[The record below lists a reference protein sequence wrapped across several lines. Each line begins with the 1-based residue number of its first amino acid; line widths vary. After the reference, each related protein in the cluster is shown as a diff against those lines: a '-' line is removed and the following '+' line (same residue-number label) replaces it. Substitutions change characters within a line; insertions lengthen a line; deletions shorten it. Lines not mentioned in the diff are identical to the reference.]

1 MKYNK
6 KFPIKL
12 LALTLALTLFL
23 CLSQQLT
30 ACSLVTKPFQLPASA
45 QQEPWPIQTGLR
57 AAIARSKIPTVNRV
71 VLVPDE
77 ATFLAAIKKWN
88 LKGNWPILIEDDK
101 YAPIFS
107 QRFQAEEIVRLP
119 SIKEQLPKG
128 KQLQELMLNAAAT
141 AWNATDTQTLKAK
154 WTQLGW
160 EPPGVVITSENDP
173 ARSAAVA
180 LAAAHGQPL
189 VFLEG
194 NFAKANQTL
203 NNTQWK
209 TLQRA
214 ITKAVESTGF
224 FYSQLA
230 DPIDTI
236 TIVREL
242 AVKYQSPQKKDEQL
256 AVTDGLGRHPN
267 GERWAAV
274 GWIFGSE
281 VRSIYQAMCAIF
293 LDSQTA
299 MLYDSYPKEGN
310 WAKYEMEEAA
320 RELKT
325 IGLDVQL
332 VQKPESSLE
341 KWRSLASKPWTF
353 DLILMNSKGYPK
365 SFQVGNGDASVEDIP
380 KLQFPAAIQMIH
392 SWSASDPD
400 DRNTVSGRWLVN
412 GAYAYVGSVHEPFL
426 SAFIPPKLMVDRLK
440 RGSPFL
446 IAARQLQSPPWKVAT
461 IGDPLMSLTKPRQ
474 RIPPTQQPL

>member
-1 MKYNK
+1 MHLKNRQV
-6 KFPIKL
+6 IL
-12 LALTLALTLFL
+12 VALTLFL
-23 CLSQQLT
+23 CLST
-30 ACSLVTKPFQLPASA
+30 AINGCSFFIAKPFLLPASA
-45 QQEPWPIQTGLR
+45 KQEPWPIQTGLR
-57 AAIARSKIPTVNRV
+57 LAILRSKIPTVNRV

-77 ATFLAAIKKWN
+77 ATFLAAIQKWN

-101 YAPIFS
+101 YTPMFL
-107 QRFQAEEIVRLP
+107 QRFQAEEVVRLP
-119 SIKEQLPKG
+119 SIKEQLPQG
-128 KQLQELMLNAAAT
+128 KQLQELMLNATAT

-189 VFLEG
+189 VFVEG
-194 NFAKANQTL
+194 NFGKPNQSL

-209 TLQRA
+209 NLQRA

-256 AVTDGLGRHPN
+256 AVTDGLGRHIN
-267 GERWAAV
+267 GDRWAAV

-281 VRSIYQAMCAIF
+281 VRSIYQAMCSLF

-310 WAKYEMEEAA
+310 WVKYEMEEAA
-320 RELKT
+320 TELKT
-325 IGLDVQL
+325 LGLDVEV
-332 VQKPESSLE
+332 VQRPESSLE
-341 KWRSLASKPWTF
+341 RWRSLASKPWTF

-380 KLQFPAAIQMIH
+380 KVVFPTAVHMIH
-392 SWSASDPD
+392 SWSASEPD
-400 DRNTVSGRWLVN
+400 DTNTVGGRWLAN
-412 GAYAYVGSVHEPFL
+412 GAYAYVGSVQEPFL

-440 RGSPFL
+440 RGTPFL

-461 IGDPLMSLTKPRQ
+461 IGDPLMSIAKPRQ
-474 RIPPTQQPL
+474 RIPPAQQPI

>member
-1 MKYNK
+1 MNPNK
-6 KFPIKL
+6 KLQIKL
-12 LALTLALTLFL
+12 LALTLFF
-23 CLSQQLT
+23 CLSEQLT
-30 ACSLVTKPFQLPASA
+30 ACSFVTKPFQLPASA
-45 QQEPWPIQTGLR
+45 KQEPWPIQIGLR
-57 AAIARSKIPTVNRV
+57 AAIVRSKIPTVNRV

-77 ATFLAAIKKWN
+77 ATFLAAIQKWN

-101 YAPIFS
+101 YAPMFL
-107 QRFQAEEIVRLP
+107 QRFQPEQIVRLP
-119 SIKEQLPKG
+119 SIKQQLPKG
-128 KQLQELMLNAAAT
+128 KKLQELMVKATAT

-154 WTQLGW
+154 WTELGW

-194 NFAKANQTL
+194 NFGKPNQTL
-203 NNTQWK
+203 NNTRWQ
-209 TLQRA
+209 TLQRE
-214 ITKAVESTGF
+214 IQKAVESTGF

-230 DPIDTI
+230 DVIDTI

-256 AVTDGLGRHPN
+256 AVTDGLGRLPN

-281 VRSIYQAMCAIF
+281 ARSIYQAMCAIF

-310 WAKYEMEEAA
+310 WAKYEMEAA
-320 RELKT
+320 ASGLKS
-325 IGLDVQL
+325 IGLDVKV

-353 DLILMNSKGYPK
+353 DLILMNSKGYPT

-380 KLQFPAAIQMIH
+380 KLVFPTAIHMIH

-400 DRNTVSGRWLVN
+400 NTNTVSGRWLAN

-440 RGSPFL
+440 RGTPFL
-446 IAARQLQSPPWKVAT
+446 IAARQLESPPWKVAT
-461 IGDPLMSLTKPRQ
+461 IGDPLMLITKPRQ
-474 RIPPTQQPL
+474 RIPPIQQPL

>member
-1 MKYNK
+1 MNHNK
-6 KFPIKL
+6 KIQIKL
-12 LALTLALTLFL
+12 LGLTLFFY
-23 CLSQQLT
+23 LSQQLT
-30 ACSLVTKPFQLPASA
+30 ACSFVTKPFQLPASA
-45 QQEPWPIQTGLR
+45 KKEPWPIQTGLR
-57 AAIARSKIPTVNRV
+57 AAIVRAKIPTVNRV

-101 YAPIFS
+101 YTPMFL
-107 QRFQAEEIVRLP
+107 QRFQPEEVVRLP

-128 KQLQELMLNAAAT
+128 KKLQELMLNAAAT
-141 AWNATDTQTLKAK
+141 AWNATDTETLKAK

-173 ARSAAVA
+173 ARSAGVA

-194 NFAKANQTL
+194 NFAKPNQTL
-203 NNTQWK
+203 NNTRWK
-209 TLQRA
+209 TLQRE
-214 ITKAVESTGF
+214 IQKAVESTGF

-299 MLYDSYPKEGN
+299 LLYDSYPKEGN

-320 RELKT
+320 NELTT
-325 IGLDVQL
+325 IGLNVQV

-380 KLQFPAAIQMIH
+380 KVLFPTAIHMIH

-440 RGSPFL
+440 RGTPFL
-446 IAARQLQSPPWKVAT
+446 IAARQLESPPWKVAT
-461 IGDPLMSLTKPRQ
+461 IGDPLMSITKPRQ
-474 RIPPTQQPL
+474 RIPPTQQPI

>member
-1 MKYNK
+1 MKFHK
-6 KFPIKL
+6 RLQIIL
-12 LALTLALTLFL
+12 LVLTLFL

-30 ACSLVTKPFQLPASA
+30 ACSFLTKPFQLPASA
-45 QQEPWPIQTGLR
+45 KQEPWPIQTGLR
-57 AAIARSKIPTVNRV
+57 AAILRDNIPTVNRI

-77 ATFLAAIKKWN
+77 ATFLAAIQKWN
-88 LKGNWPILIEDDK
+88 LKGNWPILIEDKK
-101 YAPIFS
+101 YSPMFL
-107 QRFQAEEIVRLP
+107 QRFQPEEIVRLP
-119 SIKEQLPKG
+119 SIKQQLPKG
-128 KQLQELMLNAAAT
+128 QKLQQLMRNAAAA
-141 AWNATDTQTLKAK
+141 AWNATDTQTLKTK

-194 NFAKANQTL
+194 NFGKPNDTL

-209 TLQRA
+209 TLQTA
-214 ITKAVESTGF
+214 VTKAVESTGY

-236 TIVREL
+236 TIVRQL
-242 AVKYQSPQKKDEQL
+242 AVKYQSPGKPDEQL

-274 GWIFGSE
+274 GWIYGSE
-281 VRSIYQAMCAIF
+281 VRSIYQAMCALF
-293 LDSQTA
+293 LDTETA

-310 WAKYEMEEAA
+310 WGKYEMEEAA
-320 RELKT
+320 SGLKT
-325 IGLDVQL
+325 IGLNVEV

-380 KLQFPAAIQMIH
+380 KLQFPAAIHMIH
-392 SWSASDPD
+392 SWSAAAPD
-400 DRNTVSGRWLVN
+400 DTNTVAGRWLQN
-412 GAYAYVGSVHEPFL
+412 GAYAYIGSVNEPLL

-440 RGSPFL
+440 RGAPFL
-446 IAARQLQSPPWKVAT
+446 IAARQLESPPWKVAT
-461 IGDPLMSLTKPRQ
+461 IGDPLMSIAKPRP
-474 RIPPTQQPL
+474 RIPPTQQPI

>member
-1 MKYNK
+1 MNNNK
-6 KFPIKL
+6 KLQIKL
-12 LALTLALTLFL
+12 LTLTLFL

-30 ACSLVTKPFQLPASA
+30 ACSFVTKPFQLPASA
-45 QQEPWPIQTGLR
+45 KQEPWPIQTGLR
-57 AAIARSKIPTVNRV
+57 AAIVRSKIPTVNRI

-77 ATFLAAIKKWN
+77 ATFLAAIQKWN

-101 YAPIFS
+101 YAPMFL
-107 QRFQAEEIVRLP
+107 QRFQPEEIVRLP

-128 KQLQELMLNAAAT
+128 KQLQELMLNVVAT

-194 NFAKANQTL
+194 NFRKPNQTL
-203 NNTQWK
+203 NNTQWQ

-256 AVTDGLGRHPN
+256 AVTDGLGRHFN

-274 GWIFGSE
+274 GWIYGSE

-320 RELKT
+320 RGLRT
-325 IGLDVQL
+325 IGLNVEL

-341 KWRSLASKPWTF
+341 KWRTLASKPWTF

-365 SFQVGNGDASVEDIP
+365 SFQVGNGDASVEDLP
-380 KLQFPAAIQMIH
+380 KLQFPAAIHMIH

-440 RGSPFL
+440 RGAPFL
-446 IAARQLQSPPWKVAT
+446 IAARQLESPPWKVAT
-461 IGDPLMSLTKPRQ
+461 IGDPLMSIAKPRQ
-474 RIPPTQQPL
+474 RIPPTQQPI

>member
-1 MKYNK
+1 MNYNK
-6 KFPIKL
+6 KLQIKL
-12 LALTLALTLFL
+12 LALTLFL

-30 ACSLVTKPFQLPASA
+30 ACSFVTKPFQLPASA
-45 QQEPWPIQTGLR
+45 KQEPWPIQTGLR
-57 AAIARSKIPTVNRV
+57 AAIVRSKIPTVNRV

-77 ATFLAAIKKWN
+77 ATFLAAIQKWN

-101 YAPIFS
+101 YAPMFL
-107 QRFQAEEIVRLP
+107 QRFQPEEIVRLP

-194 NFAKANQTL
+194 NFGKPNQTL

-256 AVTDGLGRHPN
+256 AVTDGLGRHFN

-320 RELKT
+320 SGLKT
-325 IGLDVQL
+325 IGLNVEL

-365 SFQVGNGDASVEDIP
+365 SFQVGNGDASVEDLP
-380 KLQFPAAIQMIH
+380 KLQFPAAIHMIH

-440 RGSPFL
+440 RGAPFL

-461 IGDPLMSLTKPRQ
+461 IGDPLMSIAKPRQ

>member
-1 MKYNK
+1 MKK
-6 KFPIKL
+6 KLKFKFLTVALIVSLAIIGVGCDRL
-12 LALTLALTLFL
+12 LKKT
-23 CLSQQLT
+23 
-30 ACSLVTKPFQLPASA
+30 FQLPASA
-45 QQEPWPIQTGLR
+45 KQEPWPIQTGLR
-57 AAIARSKIPTVNRV
+57 SAIVRENIPTVNRV

-77 ATFLAAIKKWN
+77 ATFLAAIQKWN
-88 LKGNWPILIEDDK
+88 LQGNWPILIEDKK
-101 YAPIFS
+101 YTPMFV
-107 QRFQAEEIVRLP
+107 QRFKPEEIVRLP
-119 SIKEQLPKG
+119 SIKQQLPKNQ
-128 KQLQELMLNAAAT
+128 KLQQLMLNAAAA
-141 AWNATDTQTLKAK
+141 AWNATDTPTLKAK

-194 NFAKANQTL
+194 NFGKTNDTL
-203 NNTQWK
+203 DNTQWK
-209 TLQRA
+209 NLQLA
-214 ITKAVESTGF
+214 VTKAVESTEF

-236 TIVREL
+236 SIVRQL
-242 AVKYQSPQKKDEQL
+242 AVKYQSPEKPDEQL

-274 GWIFGSE
+274 GWIYGSE

-320 RELKT
+320 SGLKT
-325 IGLDVQL
+325 IGLNVEV

-380 KLQFPAAIQMIH
+380 KLQFPAAIHMIH
-392 SWSASDPD
+392 SWSSAAPD
-400 DRNTVSGRWLVN
+400 DKNTVAGRWLEN
-412 GAYAYVGSVHEPFL
+412 GAYAYIGSVNEPFL

-440 RGSPFL
+440 RGAPFL
-446 IAARQLQSPPWKVAT
+446 IAARQLESPPWKVTT
-461 IGDPLMSLTKPRQ
+461 IGDPLMSIAKPRQ
-474 RIPPTQQPL
+474 RIPPTQQPM

>member
-1 MKYNK
+1 MNYPK
-6 KFPIKL
+6 KIQIKL
-12 LALTLALTLFL
+12 LALTLIL
-23 CLSQQLT
+23 CLSQQFT
-30 ACSLVTKPFQLPASA
+30 ACSFLTKPFQLPASA
-45 QQEPWPIQTGLR
+45 KQEPWPIQTGLR
-57 AAIARSKIPTVNRV
+57 AAIVRSKIPTVNRI

-101 YAPIFS
+101 YAPMFL
-107 QRFQAEEIVRLP
+107 QRFQPQEIVRLP
-119 SIKEQLPKG
+119 SIKQQLPKG
-128 KQLQELMLNAAAT
+128 KKLQELMLNAAAT

-180 LAAAHGQPL
+180 LAAAHGEPL

-194 NFAKANQTL
+194 NFGKPNQTL
-203 NNTQWK
+203 NNTVWK

-256 AVTDGLGRHPN
+256 AVTDGLGRHFN

-299 MLYDSYPKEGN
+299 MLYDSYPKQGN
-310 WAKYEMEEAA
+310 WAKYEMEEAGSG
-320 RELKT
+320 LKT
-325 IGLDVQL
+325 IGLNVEL
-332 VQKPESSLE
+332 VQQPESSLE
-341 KWRSLASKPWTF
+341 KWRSLASRPWTF

-365 SFQVGNGDASVEDIP
+365 SFQVGNGDASVEDLP
-380 KLQFPAAIQMIH
+380 KLQFPAAIHMIH

-400 DRNTVSGRWLVN
+400 DTNTVSGR
-412 GAYAYVGSVHEPFL
+412 
-426 SAFIPPKLMVDRLK
+426 
-440 RGSPFL
+440 
-446 IAARQLQSPPWKVAT
+446 
-461 IGDPLMSLTKPRQ
+461 
-474 RIPPTQQPL
+474 

>member
-1 MKYNK
+1 MNPNK
-6 KFPIKL
+6 KLQITL
-12 LALTLALTLFL
+12 LALTLFL

-30 ACSLVTKPFQLPASA
+30 ACSFVTKPFQLPASA
-45 QQEPWPIQTGLR
+45 KKEPWPIQTGLR
-57 AAIARSKIPTVNRV
+57 AAIVRSKIPTVNRV

-77 ATFLAAIKKWN
+77 ATFLAAIQKWN

-101 YAPIFS
+101 YAPMFL
-107 QRFQAEEIVRLP
+107 QRFQPEQIVRLP
-119 SIKEQLPKG
+119 SIKQQLPKG
-128 KQLQELMLNAAAT
+128 KKLQELMLKATAT

-154 WTQLGW
+154 WTELGW

-194 NFAKANQTL
+194 NFGKPNQTL
-203 NNTQWK
+203 NNTRWQ
-209 TLQRA
+209 TLQRE
-214 ITKAVESTGF
+214 IQKAVESTGF

-230 DPIDTI
+230 DVIDTI

-256 AVTDGLGRHPN
+256 AVTDGLGRLSN

-281 VRSIYQAMCAIF
+281 VRSIYQAMCGIF

-310 WAKYEMEEAA
+310 WAKYEMEAA
-320 RELKT
+320 ASGLKS
-325 IGLDVQL
+325 IGLDVKV

-365 SFQVGNGDASVEDIP
+365 SFQVGNGDASVEDLP
-380 KLQFPAAIQMIH
+380 KLQFPAAIHMIH

-426 SAFIPPKLMVDRLK
+426 SAFVPPKLMVDRLK
-440 RGSPFL
+440 RGTPFL
-446 IAARQLQSPPWKVAT
+446 IAARQLESPPWKVAT
-461 IGDPLMSLTKPRQ
+461 IGDPLMLITKPRQ

>member
-1 MKYNK
+1 MHLKNRQV
-6 KFPIKL
+6 IL
-12 LALTLALTLFL
+12 LGLTLFL
-23 CLSQQLT
+23 CLST
-30 ACSLVTKPFQLPASA
+30 AINGCNLLIAKPFQLPASA
-45 QQEPWPIQTGLR
+45 KQEPWPIQTGLR
-57 AAIARSKIPTVNRV
+57 AAIVRSKIPTVNRI

-77 ATFLAAIKKWN
+77 ATFLAAIQKWN

-101 YAPIFS
+101 YTPTFL
-107 QRFQAEEIVRLP
+107 QRFQAEEVVRLP
-119 SIKEQLPKG
+119 SIKQQLPKG
-128 KQLQELMLNAAAT
+128 KKLQELMLNAAAT

-154 WTQLGW
+154 WTELGW

-194 NFAKANQTL
+194 NFGKPNQNLNKTQWQTL
-203 NNTQWK
+203 QI
-209 TLQRA
+209 A

-242 AVKYQSPQKKDEQL
+242 AVKYQSPQKKNEQL
-256 AVTDGLGRHPN
+256 AVTDGLGRHIN

-274 GWIFGSE
+274 GWIYGSE
-281 VRSIYQAMCAIF
+281 VRSIYQAMCSIF

-320 RELKT
+320 SGLKT
-325 IGLDVQL
+325 IGLNVEL
-332 VQKPESSLE
+332 VQQPESSLE
-341 KWRSLASKPWTF
+341 QRRGLASKPWTF

-365 SFQVGNGDASVEDIP
+365 S
-380 KLQFPAAIQMIH
+380 
-392 SWSASDPD
+392 
-400 DRNTVSGRWLVN
+400 VS
-412 GAYAYVGSVHEPFL
+412 YTH
-426 SAFIPPKLMVDRLK
+426 
-440 RGSPFL
+440 
-446 IAARQLQSPPWKVAT
+446 
-461 IGDPLMSLTKPRQ
+461 LTL
-474 RIPPTQQPL
+474 PTT